1 MSNEPE
7 TLREV
12 TEALASVAK
21 VAGPITMDTHI
32 LHDLNLDFV
41 AVMDLVMVLE
51 TRFDTVIPMDRLAE
65 IETVGDLVRMLS
77 TSKRRPAAAE
87 PAMLGKY
94 RALREDHA
102 AAVSATGRNPFG
114 LAFDTVLSAT
124 EATLD
129 GRRVLLL
136 GTNNYLGLTF
146 DRDCMAAAVAATEAE
161 GTGTTG
167 SRIAN
172 GSYGGH
178 ERWSGAG
185 GLSRP
190 AERDGVHHRLPG

>member
-1 MSNEPE
+1 
-7 TLREV
+7 
-12 TEALASVAK
+12 
-21 VAGPITMDTHI
+21 
-32 LHDLNLDFV
+32 
-41 AVMDLVMVLE
+41 
-51 TRFDTVIPMDRLAE
+51 
-65 IETVGDLVRMLS
+65 
-77 TSKRRPAAAE
+77 
-87 PAMLGKY
+87 MLGKY

-124 EATLD
+124 EAMLD

-178 ERWSGAG
+178 EALERRLAAFLG
-185 GLSRP
+185 RR
-190 AERDGVHHRLPG
+190 ERDGVHHRLPGESRRARRRWPGAATICCWTPTATPASTTARGSPARRSRASATTTPTTSGDGCACCRASRATS